1 MIEINLALI
10 PVFAPIIAAPALL
23 ALSDSWRKSLML
35 AYVAGMIAVAIYI
48 LSAGELGSVFLL
60 TSTFAEDSGLA
71 PLFFSE
77 HPYGRIAAFGFIL
90 VGSFALLY
98 GLQVAKASEQAVS
111 IIAIGSAVGIAFA
124 GNFLTLFIFWEFLTV
139 STAGLILLKGTSQAI
154 KMGYRFLLFQLGG
167 GLILFLGIMQHYS
180 ATGSFLIDIPQAGLP
195 FFLVGIGIK
204 SVFLPLH
211 VWLPW
216 SYPSA
221 SFASSVVLAGLTTKV
236 GVFAVARI
244 LPAHNGIAFM
254 GACMALFG
262 AIYALMQS
270 DLRRLLSY
278 HIISQVGFMVAG
290 VGLGTFIAVDG
301 GLLHMVNHMFY
312 KALLFMSAGAIIYAT
327 GKEDLHDLHPHTA
340 EGRNLPPVWL
350 TIPAAVIGAT
360 IGALAI
366 AGGPLFNG
374 YVSKYLLKN
383 AMYGVNPME
392 WMLWVAG
399 VGTTLSFCKFVY
411 FGFMKSHA
419 RIIRELTPTMTIAI
433 LGASACCILFGV
445 WPQLLSSLLP
455 YGSSLDVYSIAGA
468 WGALQIILTGIVVFT
483 LIAGILDRG
492 VHLPSW
498 FSVEYLVYRPL
509 LQGAGKVYTY
519 LGKIVEAL
527 VDGAFVKGIP
537 SLSIISNG
545 VTFFDERTLSSV
557 AAGMAGSST
566 KVSSGIYDTWLGG
579 ITSLARRWGMAL
591 RRFFF
596 LVVKVD
602 YDPKGD
608 RIFQLFS
615 LMNFDVDFIIFM
627 GTLLLLLGASIFL
640 F

>member
-1 MIEINLALI
+1 MKINLALL
-10 PVFAPIIAAPALL
+10 PVFAPIIASPALL
-23 ALSDSWRKSLML
+23 VLSDRGRQSLML
-35 AYVAGMIAVAIYI
+35 AYVGGMIAVAIYI
-48 LSAGELGSVFLL
+48 LTAGELGSVFLL
-60 TSTFAEDSGLA
+60 TSTFAEDSGMA

-77 HPYGRIAAFGFIL
+77 HPYGKIAAFGFIL
-90 VGSFALLY
+90 VGAFALLY
-98 GLQVAKASEQAVS
+98 GLQVARAGEQAVALV
-111 IIAIGSAVGIAFA
+111 AIGSAVGIAFA

-139 STAGLILLKGTSQAI
+139 STAGLILLKGTPQAI
-154 KMGYRFLLFQLGG
+154 KMGYRFLLLHLGG
-167 GLILFLGIMQHYS
+167 GLILFLGIMQHYG
-180 ATGSFLIDIPQAGLP
+180 ATGSFLISVPAAGLP
-195 FFLVGIGIK
+195 FFILGIGIK

-216 SYPSA
+216 SYPAA
-221 SFASSVVLAGLTTKV
+221 SFVSSVVLAGLTTKV

-244 LPAHNGIAFM
+244 LPAHHGIAFM

-270 DLRRLLSY
+270 DMRRLLSY

-327 GKEDLHDLHPHTA
+327 SKEDLHDIHPHTA
-340 EGRNLPPVWL
+340 EGRNLPPIWL

-360 IGALAI
+360 VGALAI
-366 AGGPLFNG
+366 AGSPLFNG

-383 AMYGVNPME
+383 AMYGVQPME

-411 FGFMKSHA
+411 FGFLKSHA
-419 RIIRELTPTMTIAI
+419 RILRELTPTMTIAI
-433 LGASACCILFGV
+433 LGASACCILFGI
-445 WPQLLSSLLP
+445 WPHLLSSILP
-455 YGSSLDVYSIAGA
+455 YASSLDVYSLQGA

-483 LIAGILDRG
+483 FIAGILDRG

-498 FSVEYLVYRPL
+498 FSVEYLLYRPL
-509 LQGAGKVYTY
+509 LYAAGVVYTY
-519 LGKIVEAL
+519 LGRLVETV

-537 SLSIISNG
+537 SLFMISSG
-545 VTFFDERTLSSV
+545 VASFDERTLGSV
-557 AAGMAGSST
+557 AVGMAGSSS
-566 KVSSGIYDTWLGG
+566 KVSGGLYDTWLGG
-579 ITSLARRWGMAL
+579 ISSLARRWGMAF

-596 LVVKVD
+596 LIIKVD

-608 RIFQLFS
+608 RIFQLFN

-627 GTLLLLLGASIFL
+627 ATLLLLLGASIFL